1 MSTTPTTPPPPNL
14 PPIYFYICA
23 CKVQFQC
30 KHILRYCPFPPKSDN
45 NLSEEISIIT
55 ECFSS
60 RELSFMPWLGSLNL
74 LKWFATIY
82 SVYITTKDMSTISY
96 HSLNRQNIQN
106 KSTKSCIL
114 FTILIYKYF
123 ECSEVGFTKISGYVS
138 DDNFLIVFKNV
149 IFYNL
154 YSVI

>member
-1 MSTTPTTPPPPNL
+1 MSTTPTTPPPHL

-23 CKVQFQC
+23 CNEQFQC

-60 RELSFMPWLGSLNL
+60 RELLFMPWLGSLNL

-82 SVYITTKDMSTISY
+82 SVYTCITTKDVSTISY
-96 HSLNRQNIQN
+96 HSLNNQNIQN
-106 KSTKSCIL
+106 KSTKSIL

-123 ECSEVGFTKISGYVS
+123 ECSEVGFTKISGYLS
-138 DDNFLIVFKNV
+138 DD
-149 IFYNL
+149 IF
-154 YSVI
+154 

>member
-1 MSTTPTTPPPPNL
+1 MYLKSFKFTKKSREHHPNHPPPPNL

-23 CKVQFQC
+23 CNVQFQC

-82 SVYITTKDMSTISY
+82 SVYITTKDVSTISY

-106 KSTKSCIL
+106 KSTKSIL

-123 ECSEVGFTKISGYVS
+123 ECSEVGFTKISGYLS
-138 DDNFLIVFKNV
+138 DD
-149 IFYNL
+149 IF
-154 YSVI
+154 

>member
-1 MSTTPTTPPPPNL
+1 
-14 PPIYFYICA
+14 
-23 CKVQFQC
+23 
-30 KHILRYCPFPPKSDN
+30 
-45 NLSEEISIIT
+45 
-55 ECFSS
+55 
-60 RELSFMPWLGSLNL
+60 MPWLGSLNL
-74 LKWFATIY
+74 LKWFVTIY
-82 SVYITTKDMSTISY
+82 NVYITTKDVSTISY

-106 KSTKSCIL
+106 KSTKIIL

>member
-1 MSTTPTTPPPPNL
+1 
-14 PPIYFYICA
+14 
-23 CKVQFQC
+23 
-30 KHILRYCPFPPKSDN
+30 
-45 NLSEEISIIT
+45 
-55 ECFSS
+55 
-60 RELSFMPWLGSLNL
+60 MPWLGSLNM

-82 SVYITTKDMSTISY
+82 SVYITTKDVSTISY
-96 HSLNRQNIQN
+96 HSINRQNIQN
-106 KSTKSCIL
+106 KSTKSIL